1 LERYWR
7 STRGLGVDSV
17 ECLSISCESNET
29 EEERANSAFRVS
41 VVYTHSQ
48 RHFSTK
54 NAHPIIIFFQ
64 DSVTHHIPTDTTTI
78 YFKLLNRNTVPICTK
93 DGLTNTIQS
102 TLDNEKFLVYYCHWH
117 IQKPP
122 TFTKFFFF
130 TTSDTGTQ
138 SSLNSS
144 CPYSLQRA
152 ARHFSAS
159 R

>member
-1 LERYWR
+1 MERYWR
-7 STRGLGVDSV
+7 STRGPGCGL
-17 ECLSISCESNET
+17 LW
-29 EEERANSAFRVS
+29 SAFPS
-41 VVYTHSQ
+41 VARATKRKRRGRIEEFSLPCVGGVYSFTTTFQ
-48 RHFSTK
+48 YK
-54 NAHPIIIFFQ
+54 KCIILQ

-102 TLDNEKFLVYYCHWH
+102 ALDNEKFLVYYCHWH

-152 ARHFSAS
+152 ARHSSAS